1 MLTFF
6 KGLGVGFLCLLL
18 FIAGVVFNVEF
29 LGKKS
34 SSNEVELI
42 TKAESSIKVKPD
54 IYEAEINFW
63 ANEDLSTKLHLS
75 ETEKAQISQSFKE
88 ILERSAKDKFCTGG
102 AYSLEANFSYEN
114 NFKVPKGQRLNAVLN
129 CEIKEGNLSAF
140 NAFLNDINAIV
151 AKSEFIGVSTP
162 ALRANFSSDLLKA
175 TKEKLNDEL
184 LTKAYEYEKNYSTK
198 LNKNC
203 VLKSFSLN
211 SALIVTPRALMMSA
225 KSAANEAI
233 SLPLTNEQSQ
243 SAVAN
248 LLFICK

>member
-175 TKEKLNDEL
+175 TK
-184 LTKAYEYEKNYSTK
+184 
-198 LNKNC
+198 
-203 VLKSFSLN
+203 
-211 SALIVTPRALMMSA
+211 
-225 KSAANEAI
+225 
-233 SLPLTNEQSQ
+233 
-243 SAVAN
+243 
-248 LLFICK
+248 